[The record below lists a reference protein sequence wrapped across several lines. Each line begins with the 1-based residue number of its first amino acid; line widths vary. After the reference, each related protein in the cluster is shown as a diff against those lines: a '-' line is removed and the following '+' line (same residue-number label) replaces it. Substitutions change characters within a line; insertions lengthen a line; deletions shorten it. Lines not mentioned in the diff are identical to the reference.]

1 MRDPKQRKN
10 FWLGNGLLAAA
21 LLTLIF
27 LGQLYEALGAAA
39 MVLWMALAG
48 AGMFFV
54 MKDKGPGTNDPD

>member
-27 LGQLYEALGAAA
+27 LGQLYETLGAAA

-48 AGMFFV
+48 AGMYFV